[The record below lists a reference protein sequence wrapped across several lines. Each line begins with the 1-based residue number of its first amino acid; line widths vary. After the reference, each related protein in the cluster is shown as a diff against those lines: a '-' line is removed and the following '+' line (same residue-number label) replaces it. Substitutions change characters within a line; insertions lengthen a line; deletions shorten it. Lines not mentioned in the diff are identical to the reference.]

1 MVSIYY
7 GILLKS
13 FQDAQLSYTHRQSEA
28 TVYTVQATAPIPS
41 HKQGKMEKHRRF
53 S

>member
-13 FQDAQLSYTHRQSEA
+13 FKERMIDFKEEDA
-28 TVYTVQATAPIPS
+28 
-41 HKQGKMEKHRRF
+41 MD
-53 S
+53 